1 MPKSTSKRG
10 LVLVTGGS
18 GYIAGY
24 CVAQLLNDGWGVRTT
39 VRSVAKTKAVRASI
53 GNISTKASELEFV
66 QGDVEKRARDAPQ
79 RLLERRLVERDRDV
93 RFVGRRS
100 VGDVDH
106 GSGPGEQRLE
116 RRANAVDERFAVEID
131 RFDRGEGLAALAV
144 LSEHAPS
151 RRRRNRDRFH
161 THAAKDLV

>member
-66 QGDVEKRARDAPQ
+66 EAELNSDTG
-79 RLLERRLVERDRDV
+79 
-93 RFVGRRS
+93 
-100 VGDVDH
+100 
-106 GSGPGEQRLE
+106 
-116 RRANAVDERFAVEID
+116 
-131 RFDRGEGLAALAV
+131 
-144 LSEHAPS
+144 
-151 RRRRNRDRFH
+151 
-161 THAAKDLV
+161 